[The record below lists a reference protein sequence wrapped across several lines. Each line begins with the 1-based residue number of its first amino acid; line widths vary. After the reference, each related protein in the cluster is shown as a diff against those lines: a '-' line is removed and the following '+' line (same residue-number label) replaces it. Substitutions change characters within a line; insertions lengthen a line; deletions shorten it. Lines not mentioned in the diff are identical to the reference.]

1 VCIVSSTTHQLDL
14 TTDLIVL
21 PWHDPL
27 IDPIG
32 FDPRSAYVEQFW
44 LGILGP
50 STVWLLRRIATGFDH
65 FPNGFEMPITDTAG
79 ALGLAS
85 GGRHSPFSRTLL
97 RCIQFTMA
105 REDPYGISVRRRI
118 PPLNDRQIGRL
129 PAPLRDAHKQWLAA
143 ETEEAR
149 QVQQDY
155 RARLV
160 AASLQQAG
168 DDAEEIE
175 RQLVAL
181 GTPAAIAALVTNDLR
196 AQDAGGR

>member
-1 VCIVSSTTHQLDL
+1 MSSISPEFDL
-14 TTDLIVL
+14 ASDLIVL
-21 PWHDPL
+21 PWHDPVV
-27 IDPIG
+27 DATG

-65 FPNGFEMPITDTAG
+65 FPNGFEMPVSETAG

-85 GGRHSPFSRTLL
+85 GGRHSPFCRTLV
-97 RCIQFTMA
+97 RCIQFNMA
-105 REDPYGISVRRRI
+105 KEEPYGIGVRRHI
-118 PPLNDRQIGRL
+118 PPLNDRQVSRL
-129 PAPLRDAHKQWLAA
+129 PAQLRQAHHAWLAA
-143 ETEEAR
+143 EGTEAR
-149 QVQQDY
+149 LAQQEY

-160 AASLQQAG
+160 AASLHQAG

-181 GTPAAIAALVTNDLR
+181 GTPAAVAASVSGELR
-196 AQDAGGR
+196 VQAVGGL